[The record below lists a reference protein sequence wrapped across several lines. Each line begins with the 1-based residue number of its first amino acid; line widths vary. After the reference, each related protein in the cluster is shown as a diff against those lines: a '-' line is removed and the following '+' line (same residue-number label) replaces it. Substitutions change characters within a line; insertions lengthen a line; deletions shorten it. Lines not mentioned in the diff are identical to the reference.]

1 MCTKKEELRDT
12 ILTGM
17 QPFLNAP
24 LMEILNQVVVQ
35 ALFGLEVTESET
47 LLATIDDTNQR
58 IIAIYM
64 TKKAPKLSP
73 KTVEYYMLTIR
84 NFIEFVQKSLLDVS
98 DMDVE
103 FYLQSYARKGNQAS
117 TINNER
123 RNLSAFFTWMRKS
136 HLRSDNPVDSVEP
149 YREMDKP
156 IDHLTDGELEA
167 LRDACKVK
175 VRNKVTDLD
184 EYKESLRDRA
194 LLEFLRSTA
203 VRVSECVSVNVQD
216 INWQSGEL
224 MVYGQKNR
232 TWRTVCL
239 DDTAKYHLKK
249 YIDSRNDKEPALFIS
264 SKSDHKRLAKPG
276 IESAIGRIAE
286 RSGLKRR
293 VYPHLFR
300 KTTATNMVKR
310 GCPRELVAFYL
321 GHKNGDART
330 LNKHYAATTP
340 DQVLGAFRKYGAA
353 A

>member
-1 MCTKKEELRDT
+1 MCTQKEILRDN

-35 ALFGLEVTESET
+35 ALFGIEVTESET
-47 LLATIDDTNQR
+47 LPATI
-58 IIAIYM
+58 
-64 TKKAPKLSP
+64 
-73 KTVEYYMLTIR
+73 
-84 NFIEFVQKSLLDVS
+84 
-98 DMDVE
+98 
-103 FYLQSYARKGNQAS
+103 
-117 TINNER
+117 
-123 RNLSAFFTWMRKS
+123 
-136 HLRSDNPVDSVEP
+136 
-149 YREMDKP
+149 
-156 IDHLTDGELEA
+156 
-167 LRDACKVK
+167 
-175 VRNKVTDLD
+175 
-184 EYKESLRDRA
+184 
-194 LLEFLRSTA
+194 
-203 VRVSECVSVNVQD
+203 
-216 INWQSGEL
+216 
-224 MVYGQKNR
+224 
-232 TWRTVCL
+232 
-239 DDTAKYHLKK
+239 DDTAKYHLRK

-264 SKSDHKRLAKPG
+264 SKRDCKRLAKPG

>member
-1 MCTKKEELRDT
+1 M
-12 ILTGM
+12 
-17 QPFLNAP
+17 
-24 LMEILNQVVVQ
+24 
-35 ALFGLEVTESET
+35 
-47 LLATIDDTNQR
+47 
-58 IIAIYM
+58 
-64 TKKAPKLSP
+64 
-73 KTVEYYMLTIR
+73 
-84 NFIEFVQKSLLDVS
+84 
-98 DMDVE
+98 
-103 FYLQSYARKGNQAS
+103 
-117 TINNER
+117 
-123 RNLSAFFTWMRKS
+123 
-136 HLRSDNPVDSVEP
+136 EP

-175 VRNKVTDLD
+175 VKNKVTNLD

-239 DDTAKYHLKK
+239 DDTAQYHLRK

>member
-1 MCTKKEELRDT
+1 M
-12 ILTGM
+12 
-17 QPFLNAP
+17 PVFP
-24 LMEILNQVVVQ
+24 
-35 ALFGLEVTESET
+35 ALGKGADS
-47 LLATIDDTNQR
+47 
-58 IIAIYM
+58 IANMSNYVKI
-64 TKKAPKLSP
+64 SP
-73 KTVEYYMLTIR
+73 KTVEYYMLTVR

-156 IDHLTDGELEA
+156 IDHLSDGELEA

-175 VRNKVTDLD
+175 VKNKVTNLD
-184 EYKESLRDRA
+184 EYRESLRDRA

-239 DDTAKYHLKK
+239 DDTAKYHLRK

-300 KTTATNMVKR
+300 KTTATNAKAILR
-310 GCPRELVAFYL
+310 YL
-321 GHKNGDART
+321 GIAYKSQSSSNGSGSSSGALYRV
-330 LNKHYAATTP
+330 
-340 DQVLGAFRKYGAA
+340 QVGAFGNEKNAEKLAA
-353 A
+353 ELKAKGYSVVIKQY

>member
-1 MCTKKEELRDT
+1 M
-12 ILTGM
+12 
-17 QPFLNAP
+17 
-24 LMEILNQVVVQ
+24 
-35 ALFGLEVTESET
+35 
-47 LLATIDDTNQR
+47 
-58 IIAIYM
+58 
-64 TKKAPKLSP
+64 
-73 KTVEYYMLTIR
+73 
-84 NFIEFVQKSLLDVS
+84 
-98 DMDVE
+98 
-103 FYLQSYARKGNQAS
+103 
-117 TINNER
+117 
-123 RNLSAFFTWMRKS
+123 
-136 HLRSDNPVDSVEP
+136 
-149 YREMDKP
+149 
-156 IDHLTDGELEA
+156 
-167 LRDACKVK
+167 
-175 VRNKVTDLD
+175 
-184 EYKESLRDRA
+184 
-194 LLEFLRSTA
+194 
-203 VRVSECVSVNVQD
+203 RVSECVSVNVQD

-264 SKSDHKRLAKPG
+264 SKRDCKRLAKPG

>member
-1 MCTKKEELRDT
+1 MCTQKEIVRDA

-17 QPFLNAP
+17 EPFLNAAM
-24 LMEILNQVVVQ
+24 MEILNQVIVQ
-35 ALFGLEVTESET
+35 ALFRVEVTESEA
-47 LLATIDDTNQR
+47 LPATVDDTNQN
-58 IIAIYM
+58 IIKLYM
-64 TKKAPKLSP
+64 TKKAPKLSA

-84 NFIEFVQKSLLDVS
+84 NFIGFVQKSLLDVS

-103 FYLQSYARKGNQAS
+103 FYLQAYARKGNQAS
-117 TINNER
+117 TVNNER

-156 IDHLTDGELEA
+156 IDHLTDTEMEA

-175 VRNKVTDLD
+175 VRNKITKME
-184 EYKESLRDRA
+184 EYRESLRDRA
-194 LLEFLRSTA
+194 LIEFLRSTA
-203 VRVSECVSVNVQD
+203 VRVSECVSVNVKD
-216 INWQSGEL
+216 INWHTGEL
-224 MVYGQKNR
+224 MIYGQKNR

-239 DDTAKYHLKK
+239 DDAAKYHLRK
-249 YIDSRNDKEPALFIS
+249 YIDSRSDMDPALFVS
-264 SKSDHKRLAKPG
+264 GKCDHKRLSKAG
-276 IESAIGRIAE
+276 IESAIKAVAK
-286 RSGLKRR
+286 RSGLPRR

-300 KTTATNMVKR
+300 KTTATNMAKR
-310 GCPRELVAFYL
+310 GCPRELIAFYL

-340 DQVLGAFRKYGAA
+340 DQVIGAFRMYGAA

>member
-1 MCTKKEELRDT
+1 M
-12 ILTGM
+12 
-17 QPFLNAP
+17 
-24 LMEILNQVVVQ
+24 
-35 ALFGLEVTESET
+35 TESET
-47 LLATIDDTNQR
+47 LPATIDDTNQR
-58 IIAIYM
+58 IISIYM

-73 KTVEYYMLTIR
+73 KTVEYYMLTVR

-175 VRNKVTDLD
+175 VKNKVTNLD

-239 DDTAKYHLKK
+239 DDTAKYHLRK

-264 SKSDHKRLAKPG
+264 LSLIH
-276 IESAIGRIAE
+276 I
-286 RSGLKRR
+286 
-293 VYPHLFR
+293 
-300 KTTATNMVKR
+300 
-310 GCPRELVAFYL
+310 
-321 GHKNGDART
+321 
-330 LNKHYAATTP
+330 
-340 DQVLGAFRKYGAA
+340 
-353 A
+353 